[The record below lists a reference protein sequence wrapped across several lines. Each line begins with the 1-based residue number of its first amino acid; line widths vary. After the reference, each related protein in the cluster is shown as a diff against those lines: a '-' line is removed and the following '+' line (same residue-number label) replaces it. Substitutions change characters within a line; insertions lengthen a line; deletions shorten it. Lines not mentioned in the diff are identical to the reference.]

1 MKRNYVRQFIFPLL
15 AAMIWGAAFVAQSI
29 GAETI
34 GCFAFTMARSAIAA
48 VELFILTFI
57 LRLVRHKKR
66 TEEEK
71 KAYRKDLIY
80 SGFFCG
86 TILMAA
92 TNFQQFG
99 LGTTDAGKAG
109 FITALYVVLV
119 PVFGLPLH
127 KKVTPTI
134 CVSVA
139 LAVGGLYLLCVRI
152 GAPFSVT
159 RGDLSVLICAA
170 LFAVHILCIDHYSDK
185 VDGIELSCAQ
195 FTVVAIESL
204 ICMLLFEQG
213 TVWADFSVN
222 LPYILYVGIFSSGVA
237 YTLQILSQKGSNP
250 TVVSLLLCTE
260 SFFAAV
266 SGAVFLH
273 ERLSTQE
280 YIGCA
285 LMLAA
290 VVLAQ
295 IPPRKKGIE

>member
-1 MKRNYVRQFIFPLL
+1 MKKNYVRQVAFPLL

-29 GAETI
+29 GAESI

-48 VELFILTFI
+48 VELFVLALV

-66 TEEEK
+66 TPEEK
-71 KAYRKDLIY
+71 KTYRSDLIWG
-80 SGFFCG
+80 GFFCG
-86 TILMAA
+86 TVLMAA

-119 PVFGLPLH
+119 PVFGIPLR
-127 KKVTPTI
+127 KKITPMI
-134 CVSVA
+134 CASVV
-139 LAVGGLYLLCVRI
+139 LAVGGLYLLCVKI
-152 GAPFSVT
+152 GVPFSVT
-159 RGDLSVLICAA
+159 KGDASVLVCAA
-170 LFAVHILCIDHYSDK
+170 LFAVHILCIDNYSGK

-195 FTVVAIESL
+195 FTVVAAESL
-204 ICMLLFEQG
+204 ICMLLFERN
-213 TVWADFSVN
+213 TVWADFAVN
-222 LPYILYVGIFSSGVA
+222 MPYILYVGVLSSGVA

-266 SGAVFLH
+266 SGAIFLH
-273 ERLSTQE
+273 ERLAVQE

-290 VVLAQ
+290 VILAQ
-295 IPPRKKGIE
+295 VPTRKKSVE